1 MKKRLSILLTFA
13 LISVGAMFAKDLK
26 SVTFR
31 VPQMVC
37 ENCEAKVLKNI
48 RFEKGVKE
56 IETDVE
62 RKTVTIVYDA
72 EKTDPGK
79 LAKGF
84 AKFKYEVTELK
95 ADSPE
100 KAR

>member
-1 MKKRLSILLTFA
+1 MRKKFYILILFLT
-13 LISVGAMFAKDLK
+13 SVGAMFAKDLK
-26 SVTFR
+26 SVTFH

-62 RKTVTIVYDA
+62 QKTVTIVYDA

-79 LAKGF
+79 LVKGF
-84 AKFKYEVTELK
+84 AKFKYEVTEVK
-95 ADSPE
+95 PE
-100 KAR
+100 SGNEVR